1 MQTFLWNEMRAGRA
15 HLAEQLILLITFN
28 QQKKEDTAEDEGG
41 KREIVRG
48 RLYRR
53 EWKKASRSMAR

>member
-1 MQTFLWNEMRAGRA
+1 LFNAFCGVGEGRCA
-15 HLAEQLILLITFN
+15 DIS
-28 QQKKEDTAEDEGG
+28 EDEGG